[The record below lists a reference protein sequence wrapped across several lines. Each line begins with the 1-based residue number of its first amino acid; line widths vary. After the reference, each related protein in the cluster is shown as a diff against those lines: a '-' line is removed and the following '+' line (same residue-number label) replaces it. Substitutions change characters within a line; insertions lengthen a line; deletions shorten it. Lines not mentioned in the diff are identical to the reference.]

1 MQVNLKMI
9 VIYIY
14 RFVIG
19 LSLSTVII
27 YLLKRFENHL
37 SSLAKYGQYS
47 LAVYTGSFVINAV
60 VAIVLARI
68 GYHTNQMFLIDAL
81 SVLLS
86 IVIYVVIVIIGN
98 LCRKNKITKLL
109 FLGE

>member
-9 VIYIY
+9 AIYIY

-37 SSLAKYGQYS
+37 SSLAKYGQY
-47 LAVYTGSFVINAV
+47 LFIGGVHRV
-60 VAIVLARI
+60 VC
-68 GYHTNQMFLIDAL
+68 D
-81 SVLLS
+81 
-86 IVIYVVIVIIGN
+86 
-98 LCRKNKITKLL
+98 
-109 FLGE
+109 